1 MQTSIK
7 LVLLVVT
14 LVAVSGGTYA
24 LLSLDPFRPDSVRD
38 VNVSQ
43 VVENPRE
50 FTGKVVEVEGKLIK
64 ELTVADAPFF
74 LRSDKSSLLLHSSE
88 SLGKYLDLIIRVE
101 GVINYDPDAVGR
113 PSTSLKVQKL
123 DVVNGEP
130 KIFIDDRGRHELG
143 RHFILDNNANAL
155 VYDTLNRQIIFTGD
169 LSDAKIQKVTE
180 TIIENGFFEMETKRY
195 SGGGGT
201 GINYTYELKVILVID
216 GEVKENEITWTST
229 RGLPDQ
235 LLSIEEVINSD
246 LFGIVPGG

>member
-1 MQTSIK
+1 M
-7 LVLLVVT
+7 LLVVT

-24 LLSLDPFRPDSVRD
+24 LLSLDPFRSDSVRD
-38 VNVSQ
+38 VDVSQ

-101 GVINYDPDAVGR
+101 GVINYDSDAIGR

-123 DVVNGEP
+123 DVVDGEP
-130 KIFIDDRGRHELG
+130 KIFIDILKDGVDDRGRHELG

-155 VYDTLNRQIIFTGD
+155 VYDTINRQIIFTGD

-229 RGLPDQ
+229 RGVPDQ

-246 LFGIVPGG
+246 LFGIVPGD